1 MKVYQLRVSII
12 GLARVY
18 RIIEASED
26 CTLDDL
32 HDEIFDAFDRFDPH
46 LYSFFITRKDT
57 DSFRA
62 IYDAPEF
69 THPDNTEPFMGEE
82 AKDSAAETRIGDIG
96 LKALEHGKITS
107 QQIESARV
115 AIMRHI
121 KRGGKV
127 WIRIFPDYPT
137 TSKPAEVRMGK
148 GKGSVEYWVATVKPG
163 RIMFEIG
170 GLPDDVAV
178 EALRLAQY
186 KLSIK
191 TKIVSREMGE

>member
-69 THPDNTEPFMGEE
+69 THPDNTEPFMGEA

-96 LKALEHGKITS
+96 LKEKEVFHYLFDFGDDWWHRI
-107 QQIESARV
+107 RV
-115 AIMRHI
+115 QSVKEVKAP
-121 KRGGKV
+121 KEV
-127 WIRIFPDYPT
+127 IRITKSVGNSPPQYPDY
-137 TSKPAEVRMGK
+137 ED
-148 GKGSVEYWVATVKPG
+148 EE
-163 RIMFEIG
+163 FDEE
-170 GLPDDVAV
+170 D
-178 EALRLAQY
+178 E
-186 KLSIK
+186 
-191 TKIVSREMGE
+191 